1 MISILVGK
9 FLKAKHFEMWLVDM
23 KKGDKRVKRR
33 DEKHVAH
40 PLIISASDSPPY
52 SFCSLMMVGSP
63 SQ

>member
-1 MISILVGK
+1 
-9 FLKAKHFEMWLVDM
+9 M

-33 DEKHVAH
+33 DEKHVAP
-40 PLIISASDSPPY
+40 PLIISASDLPPY